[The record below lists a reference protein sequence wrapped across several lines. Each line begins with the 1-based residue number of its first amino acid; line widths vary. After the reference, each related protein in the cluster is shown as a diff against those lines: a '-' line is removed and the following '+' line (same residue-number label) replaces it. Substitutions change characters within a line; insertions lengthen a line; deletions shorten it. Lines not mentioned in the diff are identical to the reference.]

1 MKLNKIALAV
11 IAATAMPVV
20 ASAGVTVTPL
30 LLGYHVAGEK
40 ISDTAGK
47 QRNVLRTGQQ
57 LNINPT
63 TKKPNPKTVSPL
75 NGGVALDDGLY
86 VGAGIGIELT
96 PTIALEL
103 EYGESNV
110 DAQASDLS
118 ASQQTPAG
126 ITPPPAP
133 SRVFDAKQKMYSAN
147 VTVGTE
153 TFTGYSDRKLKPY
166 FLIGAGVSDI
176 SIKNKEAYTAQA
188 SNSKVVAGQNV
199 PAGTEVAE
207 SKDTIGN
214 LGLGAYYRINDVLSL
229 RGEARAIHNFD
240 NNWWEG
246 MALAGLNVVL
256 GGHLAPAPIV
266 PPAPEPEP
274 MPEPEPVPEPE
285 PMPPVVI
292 EDGDDDKDGVLN
304 SIDAC
309 PNTPLNVVVD
319 ERGCPVKI
327 DVNDALKMELR
338 VFFDNDKSVIKDQY
352 KPEIQKVAEKMN
364 EYPNSTAAIEGHA
377 SKTGPSA
384 KYNKRLS
391 EARASAVKSMLV
403 NQFGIAP
410 TRISTVGYGYERPI
424 APNNTAEGRAMN
436 RRVYAIIT
444 GNKTETVTQTKDMDV
459 QP

>member
-30 LLGYHVAGEK
+30 LLGYHVAGEQ
-40 ISDTAGK
+40 ISDTADK
-47 QRNVLRTGQQ
+47 QRGVLTTGKT
-57 LNINPT
+57 LNSAKPTATVTNPD
-63 TKKPNPKTVSPL
+63 
-75 NGGVALDDGLY
+75 NGGVTLEDGLY

-110 DAQASDLS
+110 DAKASKLS
-118 ASQQTPAG
+118 AEKDKAN
-126 ITPPPAP
+126 I
-133 SRVFDAKQKMYSAN
+133 FDAKQKMYSAN

-153 TFTGYSDRKLKPY
+153 TFTSYSDRKLKPY

-176 SIKNKEAYTAQA
+176 SIKNKEFYKAQA
-188 SNSKVVAGQNV
+188 SNSKVVAGQDV

-266 PPAPEPEP
+266 PPAPEPEPMPEP

>member
-30 LLGYHVAGEK
+30 LLGYHVAGEQ
-40 ISDTAGK
+40 ISDTADK
-47 QRNVLRTGQQ
+47 QRGVLTTGKT
-57 LNINPT
+57 LNSDKPTGTVTNPD
-63 TKKPNPKTVSPL
+63 
-75 NGGVALDDGLY
+75 NGGVTLEDGLY

-110 DAQASDLS
+110 DAKASKLS
-118 ASQQTPAG
+118 AEKNKAN
-126 ITPPPAP
+126 I
-133 SRVFDAKQKMYSAN
+133 FDAKQKMYSAN

-176 SIKNKEAYTAQA
+176 SIKNKEAYPA
-188 SNSKVVAGQNV
+188 NV
-199 PAGTEVAE
+199 PHKGFGVGDTIPAGTEVAE

>member
-30 LLGYHVAGEK
+30 LLGYHVAGEQ
-40 ISDTAGK
+40 ISDTADK
-47 QRNVLRTGQQ
+47 QRGVLTTGKT
-57 LNINPT
+57 LNSAKPTATVTNPD
-63 TKKPNPKTVSPL
+63 
-75 NGGVALDDGLY
+75 NGGVTLEDGLY

-110 DAQASDLS
+110 DAKASKLS
-118 ASQQTPAG
+118 AEKDKAN
-126 ITPPPAP
+126 I
-133 SRVFDAKQKMYSAN
+133 FDAKQKMYSAN

-153 TFTGYSDRKLKPY
+153 TFTSYSDRKLKPY

-176 SIKNKEAYTAQA
+176 SIKNKEFYKAQA
-188 SNSKVVAGQNV
+188 SNSKVVAGQDV

>member
-30 LLGYHVAGEK
+30 LLGYHVAGEQ
-40 ISDTAGK
+40 ISDTADK
-47 QRNVLRTGQQ
+47 QRGVLTTGKT
-57 LNINPT
+57 LNSAKPTATVTNPD
-63 TKKPNPKTVSPL
+63 
-75 NGGVALDDGLY
+75 NGGVTLEDGLY

-110 DAQASDLS
+110 DAKASKLS
-118 ASQQTPAG
+118 AEKNKAN
-126 ITPPPAP
+126 I
-133 SRVFDAKQKMYSAN
+133 FDAKQKMYSAN

-176 SIKNKEAYTAQA
+176 SIKNKEFYKAQA
-188 SNSKVVAGQNV
+188 SNSKVVAGQDV

>member
-30 LLGYHVAGEK
+30 LLGYHVAGEQ
-40 ISDTAGK
+40 ISDTADK
-47 QRNVLRTGQQ
+47 QRGVLTTGKT
-57 LNINPT
+57 LNSDKPTGTVTNPD
-63 TKKPNPKTVSPL
+63 
-75 NGGVALDDGLY
+75 NGGVTLEDGLY

-110 DAQASDLS
+110 DAKASKLS
-118 ASQQTPAG
+118 AEKDKAN
-126 ITPPPAP
+126 I
-133 SRVFDAKQKMYSAN
+133 FDAKQKMYSAN

-176 SIKNKEAYTAQA
+176 SIKNKEFYKAQA
-188 SNSKVVAGQNV
+188 SNSKVVAGQDV

-266 PPAPEPEP
+266 PPAPEPEPMPEP

>member
-30 LLGYHVAGEK
+30 LLGYHVAGEQ
-40 ISDTAGK
+40 ISDTADK
-47 QRNVLRTGQQ
+47 QRGVLTTGKT
-57 LNINPT
+57 LNSDKPTGTVTNPD
-63 TKKPNPKTVSPL
+63 
-75 NGGVALDDGLY
+75 NGGVTLEDGLY

-110 DAQASDLS
+110 DAKASKLS
-118 ASQQTPAG
+118 AEKNKAN
-126 ITPPPAP
+126 I
-133 SRVFDAKQKMYSAN
+133 FDAKQKMYSAN

-256 GGHLAPAPIV
+256 GDHLAPAPIV

>member
-30 LLGYHVAGEK
+30 LLGYHVAGEQ
-40 ISDTAGK
+40 ISDTADK
-47 QRNVLRTGQQ
+47 QRGVLTTGKT
-57 LNINPT
+57 LNSDKPTGTVTNPD
-63 TKKPNPKTVSPL
+63 
-75 NGGVALDDGLY
+75 NGGVTLEDGLY

-110 DAQASDLS
+110 DAKASKLS
-118 ASQQTPAG
+118 AEKNKAN
-126 ITPPPAP
+126 I
-133 SRVFDAKQKMYSAN
+133 FDAKQKMYSAN

-176 SIKNKEAYTAQA
+176 SIKNKEFYKAQA
-188 SNSKVVAGQNV
+188 SNSKVVAGQDV